1 VYKRCQELTLEYG
14 LQAEQSMRTMRNLLS
29 AIFVFA
35 AVFGSWAT
43 ARAQN
48 EITLLAPTIA
58 REPIDK
64 IVSKFLANTSYKV
77 KATYVSGVIARQTVA
92 KGQGLDVSLII
103 APFPGAIA
111 SGTIIP
117 GSATPIASFLT
128 AVAVPKG
135 RPKPD
140 ISTPAAVKKAFLAAK
155 SIGYEDP
162 DFTVAGEG
170 PWEAL
175 NKLGIADQ
183 VATKSKVMLGP
194 GGTGISPT
202 ATEGATTTYQRLQS
216 GDIDIGMLLLS
227 DELPYKDKFDI
238 VGVLPRK
245 ICTPT
250 PMVGFIS
257 THASDPAGAKALL
270 QFLASPEAQ
279 AIFKE
284 AGLEPHS

>member
-1 VYKRCQELTLEYG
+1 MSYTR
-14 LQAEQSMRTMRNLLS
+14 SLLS
-29 AIFVFA
+29 GIFVTAFVFA
-35 AVFGSWAT
+35 ACASAH
-43 ARAQN
+43 AQG

-58 REPIDK
+58 RKPIDT
-64 IVSKFLANTSYKV
+64 IVANFQAKTGKKV
-77 KATYVSGVIARQTVA
+77 KVTYVNGTAARQTVA
-92 KGQGLDVSLII
+92 NGQPGDVSLII

-117 GSATPIASFLT
+117 SSATPIANFLT
-128 AVAVPKG
+128 GMAVPKG

-140 ISTPAAVKKAFLAAK
+140 ISTPAAVKKALLAAK

-194 GGTGISPT
+194 GGTGVSKT
-202 ATEGATTTYQRLQS
+202 ASEGATTTYERLQS
-216 GDIDIGMLLLS
+216 GDIDIGLLLLS
-227 DELPYKDKFDI
+227 DELPYKDKFDV

-257 THASDPAGAKALL
+257 THASDPAAAKALL
-270 QFLASPEAQ
+270 QFLSSPDAQ
-279 AIFKE
+279 AIFKD

>member
-1 VYKRCQELTLEYG
+1 VRKAKYL
-14 LQAEQSMRTMRNLLS
+14 
-29 AIFVFA
+29 FA
-35 AVFGSWAT
+35 AVLGFLFAFGSWTNAQ
-43 ARAQN
+43 AQN

-58 REPIDK
+58 RRPIDK
-64 IVSKFLANTSYKV
+64 ILANYQAKTGAKV
-77 KATYVSGVIARQTVA
+77 KVTYVSGTATRQTVA
-92 KGQGLDVSLII
+92 KGQALDVSLII

-117 GSATPIASFLT
+117 GSATPIANFLT

-140 ISTPAAVKKAFLAAK
+140 ISTPSAVKKTLLAAK

-170 PWEAL
+170 PVEAL
-175 NKLGIADQ
+175 NKLGIAEQ

-194 GGTGISPT
+194 GGAGISPS
-202 ATEGATTTYQRLQS
+202 ATEGATTTYQHLER
-216 GDIDIGMLLLS
+216 GDIEIGMLLLS
-227 DELPYKDKFDI
+227 DEIPNKDKFDI

-257 THASDPAGAKALL
+257 THATDPAAAKMLL
-270 QFLASPEAQ
+270 QFLASPESQ